1 MEGKDMTD
9 VMTNEQFETILEMM
23 RMILDGCVDI
33 VSARRKVDELIKRAS
48 KKD

>member
-1 MEGKDMTD
+1 MTD

-23 RMILDGCVDI
+23 RMILDGCEDI
-33 VSARRKVDELIKRAS
+33 ESARRKVDELIKRAS

>member
-23 RMILDGCVDI
+23 RMILDGCEDI
-33 VSARRKVDELIKRAS
+33 DSARRKVAELMKRAS